1 MKTAESICSRGG
13 PVWPPVGRTI
23 HLKVADM
30 NCEAGPQIIERMDGR
45 APQAMRQCAGNRK
58 KLPFY
63 GNDFP
68 ALACSNDRG
77 SMQNGPDR
85 PDRIAA
91 T

>member
-1 MKTAESICSRGG
+1 
-13 PVWPPVGRTI
+13 
-23 HLKVADM
+23 M
-30 NCEAGPQIIERMDGR
+30 NCETGPQIIERVGGR
-45 APQAMRQCAGNRK
+45 APQAIRQCAGHGM
-58 KLPFY
+58 KLPSS

-77 SMQNGPDR
+77 CMRNGSDH

>member
-1 MKTAESICSRGG
+1 
-13 PVWPPVGRTI
+13 
-23 HLKVADM
+23 M
-30 NCEAGPQIIERMDGR
+30 NCETGPQIIARVGGR
-45 APQAMRQCAGNRK
+45 APQAIRQCAGYGK
-58 KLPFY
+58 ELPFS

-77 SMQNGPDR
+77 SMRNGLDH

>member
-1 MKTAESICSRGG
+1 
-13 PVWPPVGRTI
+13 
-23 HLKVADM
+23 M
-30 NCEAGPQIIERMDGR
+30 NCETGPLIIERVDGR
-45 APQAMRQCAGNRK
+45 APQAIRQCAGTGK
-58 KLPFY
+58 ELPFS

-77 SMQNGPDR
+77 IMRNGPDH

>member
-1 MKTAESICSRGG
+1 
-13 PVWPPVGRTI
+13 
-23 HLKVADM
+23 M
-30 NCEAGPQIIERMDGR
+30 NCETGPQIIERVDGR
-45 APQAMRQCAGNRK
+45 APQAIRQCAGNGK
-58 KLPFY
+58 ELPFS

-77 SMQNGPDR
+77 SMRNGPDL

>member
-1 MKTAESICSRGG
+1 
-13 PVWPPVGRTI
+13 
-23 HLKVADM
+23 M
-30 NCEAGPQIIERMDGR
+30 NCETGPQMIERLDGR
-45 APQAMRQCAGNRK
+45 ALQGIRQCGEHGK
-58 KLPFY
+58 ELPFS

-77 SMQNGPDR
+77 SMHNGPDR

>member
-1 MKTAESICSRGG
+1 MF
-13 PVWPPVGRTI
+13 GRLWEPTI

-30 NCEAGPQIIERMDGR
+30 NCETGPQIIKRVDGR
-45 APQAMRQCAGNRK
+45 APQAIRQCAGHGK
-58 KLPFY
+58 GLPFF
-63 GNDFP
+63 GNDFQ

-77 SMQNGPDR
+77 SMRNGPDR